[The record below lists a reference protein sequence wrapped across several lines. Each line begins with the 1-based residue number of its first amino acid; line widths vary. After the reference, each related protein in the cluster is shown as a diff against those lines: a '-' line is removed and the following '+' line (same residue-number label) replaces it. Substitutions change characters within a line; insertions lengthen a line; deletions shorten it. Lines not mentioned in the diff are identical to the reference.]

1 MKKIFQKVICS
12 AMIAAMALPFAA
24 CGNKN
29 ESWSTE
35 TTIPDNPAASDPDVT
50 TITFAVP
57 IYCHVDNNYLKLF
70 NNELLNDGHKY
81 QLKINTFEYDFENNQ
96 YFIDIENELNSGNA
110 DVAFLGLGDDDNN
123 IYKLINS
130 GAVMNLDDVITS
142 EKGKALYEAFPSA
155 LWEAGK
161 CNGHIYSIP
170 QANLD
175 DQGIFAAFNKD
186 FISEEAI
193 NNWDGTLDGIYNMI
207 NDVKWKDSAPRF
219 QYLISD
225 FDFGDMIG
233 CEIRGGLL
241 YDYDTRKIENPLESE
256 KFINYMKL
264 LEKMK
269 NEGFMADSV
278 TYYQNSSYA
287 PEEANLSSGKYLVAL
302 SLGEPEEYFA
312 KENIIIKKVAPV
324 LPSRINASIGIS
336 SKTSKLDA
344 VLEFLGILYGEEK
357 YGNLLL
363 YGRQD
368 VDYKLKDGIAVKMD
382 GSEMPYD
389 FMTKV
394 SLGLFV
400 NMHPV
405 YHEIFMQ
412 NRKENYFA
420 FYKSVKASPFLGF
433 EADNSG
439 YGDVTADLNGFL
451 DSLKSKS
458 LDSAVKEYSAKLKSD
473 GIDEYLNSV
482 NKQWETFNK

>member
-1 MKKIFQKVICS
+1 MKKVLQKVICAS
-12 AMIAAMALPFAA
+12 MIFAMALPFAA

-35 TTIPDNPAASDPDVT
+35 ATSPVDPDVT
-50 TITFAVP
+50 EIVFAVP
-57 IYCHVDNNYLKLF
+57 NFCHVDIDHLKLF
-70 NNELLNDGHKY
+70 NEELLKDGHKY
-81 QLKINTFEYDFENNQ
+81 QLSIASFEYNFEDNL
-96 YFIDIENELNSGNA
+96 YFVNIENELNKASV

-130 GAVMNLDDVITS
+130 GAVMNLDDVIS
-142 EKGKALYEAFPSA
+142 SDKGKALYEAFPSA

-207 NDVKWKDSAPRF
+207 KDVKWKNSAPRF

-225 FDFGDMIG
+225 FSFGDMIG
-233 CEIRGGLL
+233 CEIRNGLL
-241 YDYDTRKIENPLESE
+241 YDYDTKKIEKPLESE

-287 PEEANLSSGKYLVAL
+287 EEEANLSTGKYLVAL
-302 SLGEPEEYFA
+302 SLGEPEEYYA
-312 KENIIIKKVAPV
+312 KDNIIIKKIAPF
-324 LPSRINASIGIS
+324 LPPRINASIGIS

-382 GSEMPYD
+382 GSELPYD
-389 FMTKV
+389 FMTKL

-405 YHEIFMQ
+405 YHETFMQ

-420 FYKSVKASPFLGF
+420 FYKNAKLSPFLGF
-433 EADNSG
+433 EADNTA
-439 YGDVTADLNGFL
+439 YGAVTNDLNGFL
-451 DSLKSKS
+451 DSLNTKSV
-458 LDSAVKEYSAKLKSD
+458 DSAVKEYSAKLKAD
-473 GIDEYLNSV
+473 GIDKYLDSV

>member
-1 MKKIFQKVICS
+1 MKKVLQKVICAS
-12 AMIAAMALPFAA
+12 MIFAMALPFAA

-35 TTIPDNPAASDPDVT
+35 ATSPVNPDVT
-50 TITFAVP
+50 EIVFAVP
-57 IYCHVDNNYLKLF
+57 NFCNVDFDHLKLF
-70 NNELLNDGHKY
+70 NEELLKDGHKY
-81 QLKINTFEYDFENNQ
+81 QLSIASFEYNFEDNQ
-96 YFIDIENELNSGNA
+96 YFANIENELNKASV
-110 DVAFLGLGDDDNN
+110 DVAFLGLGDEENN

-130 GAVMNLDDVITS
+130 GAVMNLDDVIS
-142 EKGKALYEAFPSA
+142 SDKGKALYEAFPSA

-161 CNGHIYSIP
+161 CNGHTYSIP

-207 NDVKWKDSAPRF
+207 KDVKWKDSAPRF

-233 CEIRGGLL
+233 CEIRDGLL

-256 KFINYMKL
+256 KIINYMKL

-368 VDYKLKDGIAVKMD
+368 VDYKLKDGVAVKMD

-405 YHEIFMQ
+405 YHETFMQ

-420 FYKSVKASPFLGF
+420 FYKNVKASPFLGF
-433 EADNSG
+433 EADNTA
-439 YGDVTADLNGFL
+439 YGAVTNDLNGFL
-451 DSLKSKS
+451 DSLNTKSV
-458 LDSAVKEYSAKLKSD
+458 DSAVKEYSAKLKAD
-473 GIDEYLNSV
+473 GIDKYLDSV